1 MGGHHKE
8 RSSSSRK
15 KLGNSLSIRRP
26 GTQIKMGTTQEEK
39 DFIER
44 LQYMDTALEALP
56 GRTLREFFA
65 PVIRLQKNLIM
76 RKHRTAL
83 NMGTVLKATKPLPSI
98 EDVEPVVAAAIASA
112 AAEPER
118 VAGEK
123 VIVDALQRLSKSLMD
138 VGSEICPGSTMPL
151 DVDRFTAS
159 LRYKCEPVS
168 YGAEEVVCYPNESPE
183 SMFVYILVSG
193 TATISH
199 FQPLLQR
206 PTIAGQTRRQ
216 FYTSSKESI
225 LLCGGGVLVD
235 NPRAAALARDGNIA
249 AGTGGGQP
257 AETGSNPGDARTAH
271 DGASTSNVASA
282 MIKNLRLA
290 LRAVGQPSLELM
302 RTETVKAPAVI
313 GAAEALGMAPFHCA
327 TISASPPSTK
337 QVSRLLGDHL
347 DVIRIRM
354 LDVHDA
360 LVEAALHQAAPSPL
374 SSSGSNTVA
383 NHNNNNNNTS
393 SSKPPQNPPGEG
405 PTNHASTA
413 TTLADFIT
421 TARARAIDSYYP
433 QSETLM
439 RQSWL
444 LQDTPAQT
452 IRHLITH
459 LTPQTFMPG
468 DILACP
474 HGSTPRQ
481 LCFLRRGE
489 FYIAEPPPDESK
501 RRGTAVTGHSHSK
514 HVACNC
520 DGRTVG
526 DIFEVVYPGA
536 SFGELSVLF
545 GEPRDYTLVA
555 KTVCDVWCLTYRDF
569 SLTMQRD
576 DALRKTLVQKAAALR
591 IKWLAEQRFSP
602 QLTKHLRES
611 CEMFRPFP
619 DIILRLIQERI
630 EPVVYSP
637 GELVASTAERCK
649 EMIFIIQGRVE
660 SLVKGLATYG
670 SGHVLGAGCLVAHRW
685 PLALSAKTMVEGW
698 RLSRERLVD
707 ALERA
712 DFLHAH
718 SGERTSLL
726 SQYIRQVFR
735 PPLPDFSG
743 DVAERNQMPI
753 VPGAPGGTSYPEYGK
768 RVSEIMLRA
777 MCVLFKGFVK
787 WEEINY
793 ASMEG
798 GAVGERSNA
807 LARRQVIQELRQL
820 MDDRGQGS
828 GRAAEER
835 AAAEAQS
842 AGKKKSA
849 GSKTAKDESL
859 HVAFDREN
867 QKNNNKSPR
876 SRHLNQ
882 SSTDL
887 GVGSGRA
894 AAKAKQQQ
902 QHGKTRRKR
911 TTGSCP
917 FLVDDDAAE
926 KPFVATVDRRP
937 PIQKGVDQTFL
948 KKVQQKPLMGSS
960 FSVQDASSTNRLRR
974 MVRIPPK
981 LNQFKRILE
990 ERDLI
995 CSSENLNG
1003 TFTSAPGGM
1012 DGDSHSDAM
1021 TKYSN
1026 RERQKLAMTA
1036 ELIMEERRGG
1046 CYAGEKQVLGAITPV
1061 HLFLQAEKPKGEIT
1075 VEEAMAIGLV
1085 LQLPTASGIQSCVP
1099 IVDPDV
1105 CIGLPQ
1111 HRARRF
1117 AMAVTPND
1125 RHHKHNFLFAAAR
1138 LDEDAP
1144 VAISGLKPIEK
1155 KDTAPGS
1162 RSHSVN
1168 STGAESARSNVSSA
1182 RRSAASGAAG
1192 SPMNSGRSGV
1202 TDGAHGNT
1210 SAAEAEHQRLKTE
1223 TLVTMLRASITHRQ
1237 EEFFQRNAEAV
1248 KQRAGLSI
1256 KPKSIGDR
1264 SAASMRDPHQPT
1276 ELSIRGVDASAVTRS
1291 LSVGGSNVSSPQ
1303 AGPQE
1308 QLFLTDEKRA
1318 QAEQHMVQQ
1327 LLHKPQEALE
1337 QLFTRFEGSSAPSN
1351 GNAMYRTSHNAAFAS
1366 GSFLFPAQE
1375 GSNNVSVGDDPLGL
1389 QRQTMLERLKEL
1401 SGWPPARC
1409 KGGDNQTQAPPAHST
1424 NGALLPALTT
1434 ISSTPLQPPQLQF
1447 VERDPSG
1454 KLRLSASASVLS
1466 RPGLGGTQPSSR
1478 VASVNPS
1485 RGTAGGADKSLT
1497 GAEGNSITS
1506 SAATPGLH
1514 STPLDRFFADKRK
1527 VLFVDGLGSLNA
1539 AEDGS
1544 VVPIMRRAGSGSG
1557 GGMRSSF
1564 SMSGAYNN
1572 PELSLAGMSLS
1583 HLAGF
1588 EGGGDRSPQMG
1599 GGSGFGSQ
1607 TSPGYSMTL
1616 HDVGGYMGDAPL
1628 TPADF
1633 VMPSAAEAAEFM
1645 DRMQRDVE
1653 GLNAVAAEQTRERE
1667 KMRIEQ
1673 LRRGKAYEEVQ
1684 QILSVPTDEEREL
1697 IELWKQEH
1705 EVLLKDPLTLSH
1717 IPRALLRHAGP
1728 NYLEAEI
1735 RQANEYVAPM
1745 VTTNKSVLAWH
1756 DEVQEGWESLVPPGT
1771 SAAELTAG
1779 SPLPR
1784 GGLKKKTAGLTI
1796 PGDDDASGVPGG
1808 PAAAGSSGRRSS
1820 AAKRVIAA
1828 VGTRQLGTVV
1838 KPLHHPARDMKDET
1852 YKGWVRQREEFL
1864 ENYAKMFENEPH
1876 EDADGLVI

>member
-1 MGGHHKE
+1 M
-8 RSSSSRK
+8 
-15 KLGNSLSIRRP
+15 SLRRP
-26 GTQIKMGTTQEEK
+26 GTQMQVGSTQEERE
-39 DFIER
+39 FIER

-56 GRTLREFFA
+56 GRTLREFFT
-65 PVIRLQKNLIM
+65 PVLRLQKNMVM

-83 NMGTVLKATKPLPSI
+83 HMSAVIKATKPLPST
-98 EDVEPVVAAAIASA
+98 EDVEAVVAAAIASA
-112 AAEPER
+112 AADPER

-123 VIVDALQRLSKSLMD
+123 VINDALQRLAKSIID
-138 VGSEICPGSTMPL
+138 AGSEVCPGSTMPL
-151 DVDRFTAS
+151 DVERFIAS

-168 YGAEEVVCYPNESPE
+168 YGAEEVLCYPNEAPE
-183 SMFVYILVSG
+183 SMFVYVLVSG
-193 TATISH
+193 NATISH

-206 PTIAGQTRRQ
+206 PTIAGQSRRQ

-249 AGTGGGQP
+249 PTAGAP
-257 AETGSNPGDARTAH
+257 AETGSNPGDARGGH
-271 DGASTSNVASA
+271 DGASTSNVATA

-290 LRAVGQPSLELM
+290 LRAVGQPNLELM
-302 RTETVKAPAVI
+302 RNESVKAPAVI

-327 TISASPPSTK
+327 TVSASPPATK

-360 LVEAALHQAAPSPL
+360 LVEAALHQAAPAALSPAL
-374 SSSGSNTVA
+374 SCSSPHSTK
-383 NHNNNNNNTS
+383 NHHSNNNNNASTTG
-393 SSKPPQNPPGEG
+393 SKQQNAPTEG
-405 PTNHASTA
+405 QSNTA

-421 TARARAIDSYYP
+421 TARSRAIDSYYP

-474 HGSTPRQ
+474 HGSSPRQ

-489 FYIAEPPPDESK
+489 FYIAEPPPEESK
-501 RRGTAVTGHSHSK
+501 RRGTGVNGHSHSK

-698 RLSRERLVD
+698 RLSRERLLD

-735 PPLPDFSG
+735 PPLPDFSS
-743 DVAERNQMPI
+743 DVAERNQMPV
-753 VPGAPGGTSYPEYGK
+753 VPAAPGGTSYPEYGK

-777 MCVLFKGFVK
+777 ICVLFKGFVK

-798 GAVGERSNA
+798 GARGEHSNA

-820 MDDRGQGS
+820 MDDRGHPSEKKGEES
-828 GRAAEER
+828 GET
-835 AAAEAQS
+835 
-842 AGKKKSA
+842 KKPPVRRTK
-849 GSKTAKDESL
+849 GKDESL
-859 HVAFDREN
+859 HVAFDREHG
-867 QKNNNKSPR
+867 KNNKSPR
-876 SRHLNQ
+876 SKNNINNNM
-882 SSTDL
+882 SSGSRDADL

-894 AAKAKQQQ
+894 AAKAKQQNQ
-902 QHGKTRRKR
+902 TKTKRKR

-926 KPFVATVDRRP
+926 KPFVASVERRP
-937 PIQKGVDQTFL
+937 PIMKGVDHGFIR
-948 KKVQQKPLMGSS
+948 KVHDKPLMGSS
-960 FSVQDASSTNRLRR
+960 FSVQDVHSTNRLRR

-981 LNQFKRILE
+981 LHQFKRILE

-995 CSSENLNG
+995 CSAENLNG
-1003 TFTSAPGGM
+1003 TLTNGA
-1012 DGDSHSDAM
+1012 DGDSHSETMA
-1021 TKYSN
+1021 KYSN

-1046 CYAGEKQVLGAITPV
+1046 CYSGEKQVLGTITPV

-1111 HRARRF
+1111 HRARRY
-1117 AMAVTPND
+1117 AMAVTPNE

-1138 LDEDAP
+1138 LDED
-1144 VAISGLKPIEK
+1144 VAVSIGGLKPNEK
-1155 KDTAPGS
+1155 KEQAAGGTGS
-1162 RSHSVN
+1162 RSHSATSV
-1168 STGAESARSNVSSA
+1168 GAESARSNVSSA
-1182 RRSAASGAAG
+1182 RRSAASGAA
-1192 SPMNSGRSGV
+1192 SPLASGRSGA
-1202 TDGAHGNT
+1202 TDGQGTQN
-1210 SAAEAEHQRLKTE
+1210 SSAEAELQRLKTE

-1237 EEFFQRNAEAV
+1237 EEFFHRNAEAV
-1248 KQRAGLSI
+1248 KQRAGLSL
-1256 KPKSIGDR
+1256 KPKSLDR
-1264 SAASMRDPHQPT
+1264 SAQSSTSRERPA
-1276 ELSIRGVDASAVTRS
+1276 ELSCKGLDGARS
-1291 LSVGGSNVSSPQ
+1291 LSMIGSTVSSPQ
-1303 AGPQE
+1303 VAPQE
-1308 QLFLTDEKRA
+1308 QLFLTEEKRE

-1327 LLHKPQEALE
+1327 LVHKPQEALE
-1337 QLFTRFEGSSAPSN
+1337 QLFSRFESSSPPPNSGAT
-1351 GNAMYRTSHNAAFAS
+1351 MYRANANNAFAS
-1366 GSFLFPAQE
+1366 DSFLFPAQE
-1375 GSNNVSVGDDPLGL
+1375 GHNMSMDAPVGAGSRPP
-1389 QRQTMLERLKEL
+1389 TMVERLKEL
-1401 SGWPPARC
+1401 SGWPPAPL
-1409 KGGDNQTQAPPAHST
+1409 GGGENKTQAPRDLSREK
-1424 NGALLPALTT
+1424 ALLPALTT
-1434 ISSTPLQPPQLQF
+1434 VTSVPLQPPQLQF
-1447 VERDPSG
+1447 VDRDRSG
-1454 KLRLSASASVLS
+1454 KLRLSASMSLLS
-1466 RPGLGGTQPSSR
+1466 RPGGTQPNSR
-1478 VASVNPS
+1478 AASAGAAGASASKTGDRSVMGDGGSATSGPAAP
-1485 RGTAGGADKSLT
+1485 RG
-1497 GAEGNSITS
+1497 
-1506 SAATPGLH
+1506 
-1514 STPLDRFFADKRK
+1514 TPLDRFFADKRK

-1539 AEDGS
+1539 SEDGTAAPAS
-1544 VVPIMRRAGSGSG
+1544 ILRRAGG
-1557 GGMRSSF
+1557 GGVRGSF
-1564 SMSGAYNN
+1564 SMSGAYNVNN

-1588 EGGGDRSPQMG
+1588 EGGDRSPQLGGG

-1616 HDVGGYMGDAPL
+1616 HDVGGLLGDAPL

-1653 GLNAVAAEQTRERE
+1653 GLNAVAAEQTKERE
-1667 KMRIEQ
+1667 KMRLEQ

-1684 QILSVPTDEEREL
+1684 KLLSVPTDDEREL

-1705 EVLLKDPLTLSH
+1705 EALLKDPLTLSH
-1717 IPRALLRHAGP
+1717 IPRALLRHSGP

-1735 RQANEYVAPM
+1735 RQSNDYVAPM
-1745 VTTNKSVLAWH
+1745 TTTNKTVLAWH

-1779 SPLPR
+1779 PPLPR
-1784 GGLKKKTAGLTI
+1784 GGLKKKTGGPTI
-1796 PGDDDASGVPGG
+1796 TGEGDDGAGNV
-1808 PAAAGSSGRRSS
+1808 AAATSGPSGGRRAS
-1820 AAKRVIAA
+1820 AAKRVVAS

-1864 ENYAKMFENEPH
+1864 ENYVKMFENEPR